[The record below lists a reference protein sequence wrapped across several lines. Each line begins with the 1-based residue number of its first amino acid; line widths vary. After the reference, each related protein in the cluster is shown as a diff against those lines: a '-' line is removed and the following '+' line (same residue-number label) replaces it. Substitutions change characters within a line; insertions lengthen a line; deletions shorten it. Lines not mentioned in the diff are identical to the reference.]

1 VEFHNL
7 ECCVEILPTGEHV
20 VEVVRNR
27 LFEIKMKGNN
37 EGSSKDHSS
46 TSMLGAKP
54 THTTQHPPTPGAST
68 LIEADVSILHSVHEM

>member
-7 ECCVEILPTGEHV
+7 ERRVEILPSGEHG

-54 THTTQHPPTPGAST
+54 THTTRPPPTPGAST

>member
-1 VEFHNL
+1 
-7 ECCVEILPTGEHV
+7 
-20 VEVVRNR
+20 
-27 LFEIKMKGNN
+27 MKGNN